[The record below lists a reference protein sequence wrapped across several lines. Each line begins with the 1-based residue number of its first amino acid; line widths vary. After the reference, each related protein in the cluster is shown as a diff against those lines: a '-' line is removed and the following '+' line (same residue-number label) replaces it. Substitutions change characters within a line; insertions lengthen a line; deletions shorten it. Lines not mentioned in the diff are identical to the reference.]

1 MRRILMYLILA
12 GSITV
17 FAQLQLQDMET
28 TAGAS
33 GDAPGLTEQAENEPG
48 DKVTPAQGQSDSAA
62 AEPDASSTSAKQP
75 VSTDDEYASKVE
87 HQGENE
93 ETDEAGDYQPSDED
107 FKPAEEIS
115 EDYPVPLPSD
125 I

>member
-28 TAGAS
+28 A
-33 GDAPGLTEQAENEPG
+33 GDARGLAEQSENEPG

-62 AEPDASSTSAKQP
+62 AEADASSTSGKLP

-93 ETDEAGDYQPSDED
+93 GVNEDTDEAGDSQPSEEE

>member
-17 FAQLQLQDMET
+17 FAQLQLQDMEN
-28 TAGAS
+28 S
-33 GDAPGLTEQAENEPG
+33 GDARGLAEQAENEPG
-48 DKVTPAQGQSDSAA
+48 DKDTTAQGPGDSVV
-62 AEPDASSTSAKQP
+62 AEPDASNTSGKQP
-75 VSTDDEYASKVE
+75 VSTD
-87 HQGENE
+87 GENE
-93 ETDEAGDYQPSDED
+93 SVNGETDEAGDNQPSDEE